1 VNRWLSEANQADGHR
16 EIEWLRPDGQPMTVA
31 DWHDDLRHS
40 LAVTGGNATARL
52 LALFNAEAGALEFTL
67 PPGRWVLQ
75 IDSADP
81 ARDSAVRVNGRC
93 LVQPFSA
100 VLLALEPASA

>member
-1 VNRWLSEANQADGHR
+1 
-16 EIEWLRPDGQPMTVA
+16 M
-31 DWHDDLRHS
+31 RHS

-52 LALFNAEAGALEFTL
+52 LGLFNAEAGAVEFTL

-81 ARDSAVRVNGRC
+81 ARDRAVHVDGRC
-93 LVQPFSA
+93 LVQPLSA
-100 VLLALEPASA
+100 VLLALDPTSA